1 MILRMTRGRCRLLR
15 AALAAALFMA
25 LPTPGPAQ
33 PKEPAVRRYVDEDY
47 DFQLSPPPGWS
58 RFDPAGL
65 SVPGEICR
73 GWTPDGTTTITVFI
87 QKPDTAFHPRRLL
100 DISIAAL
107 KQRGAVIKEQ
117 EVRKVAGMQAMWLV
131 AAGDGTGGALTG
143 TGSIRTYQHWVA
155 LPRERN
161 VLVLLLT
168 GPASGFPAA
177 DVAFKTM
184 LGTLQVSGRQTA
196 EQQKSE
202 PAPLPS
208 APVNLD
214 FEAPA
219 GDHSLSAGW
228 DQPGVLPASG
238 GEGYEVMAD
247 REVAHSG
254 KASGRI
260 RLVNAELHGFGSLT
274 QAISAQAFRG
284 KRVRL
289 AGWLRTQEVRT
300 GWAGLW
306 LRIDR
311 EGDDSPPL
319 NFDNMHNRGVKGTT
333 DWKRYEVVLDV
344 PKEAG
349 KIVFG
354 GVLSDTGTLWV
365 DDLSLDAV
373 GKEVATTQ

>member
-1 MILRMTRGRCRLLR
+1 MT
-15 AALAAALFMA
+15 
-25 LPTPGPAQ
+25 LPAPGPAQ

-73 GWTPDGTTTITVFI
+73 GWTPDGTTTISVFI
-87 QKPDTAFHPRRLL
+87 QKPDTAFHPRQLL
-100 DISIAAL
+100 DTSIAAL

-117 EVRKVAGMQAMWLV
+117 EVRKVAGLQAMWLV
-131 AAGDGTGGALTG
+131 AVGAGTGGALTG
-143 TGSIRTYQHWVA
+143 KGSVRTYQHWVA
-155 LPRERN
+155 IPRERN

-168 GPASGFPAA
+168 GPASAFPAA
-177 DVAFKTM
+177 DAAFKTV
-184 LGTLQVSGRQTA
+184 LDTLHAGGRQTA
-196 EQQKSE
+196 EQQRSE
-202 PAPLPS
+202 PTPLAS

-214 FEAPA
+214 FEAPP
-219 GDHSLSAGW
+219 GDHSLPTGW

-238 GEGYEVMAD
+238 GEGYEVMTD
-247 REVAHSG
+247 GEVAHGG

-260 RLVNAELHGFGSLT
+260 RQVNADLHNFGSLT
-274 QAISAQAFRG
+274 QAISAEAFRG

-306 LRIDR
+306 MRIDR
-311 EGDDSPPL
+311 EGEGSQPL
-319 NFDNMHNRGVKGTT
+319 HFDNMHERGVKGTT

-354 GVLSDTGTLWV
+354 CVLSDTGTLWA
-365 DDLSLDAV
+365 DDLSLAAV
-373 GKEVATTQ
+373 GKEVATTH